1 MISVSL
7 EMEHKPLHLRPIFL
21 GKFMNPW
28 ICLGMVFAVAFAS
41 PAQAYIDP
49 VTGSFVLQAIIGGFA
64 AALVAIRRVRE
75 KILGFFGIG
84 KFEDKTNLKAGN
96 GDDT

>member
-1 MISVSL
+1 MKPSL
-7 EMEHKPLHLRPIFL
+7 FL
-21 GKFMNPW
+21 G
-28 ICLGMVFAVAFAS
+28 LVYVVVFAS
-41 PAQAYIDP
+41 PAHAYIDP

-84 KFEDKTNLKAGN
+84 KSETVATDENSPN
-96 GDDT
+96 Q